1 VDSGEK
7 TALGLNCIFHRLS
20 SRGFYFCPFFVRE
33 LMSSRCSK
41 NVKQS
46 GAFLFGRLFLSMV
59 GEERG
64 VGGSSKFLKGGT
76 FRTLRERQRSE
87 TESGEVSVAL
97 GSVGGVNST
106 LSSVS

>member
-1 VDSGEK
+1 VFENLCHRGEAK
-7 TALGLNCIFHRLS
+7 HAKRNS
-20 SRGFYFCPFFVRE
+20 
-33 LMSSRCSK
+33 
-41 NVKQS
+41 
-46 GAFLFGRLFLSMV
+46 AFLFGRRFVLMV

-64 VGGSSKFLKGGT
+64 EGESSKFLKGGT